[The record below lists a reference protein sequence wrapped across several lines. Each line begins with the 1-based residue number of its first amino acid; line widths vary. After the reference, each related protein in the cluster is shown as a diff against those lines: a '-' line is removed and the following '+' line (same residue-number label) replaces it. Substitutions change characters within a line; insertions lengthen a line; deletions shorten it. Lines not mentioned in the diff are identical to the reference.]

1 MFEES
6 GWGGVL
12 VSKAFARE
20 AWIPYCRS
28 QLPCEGLCGPVVPAP
43 GRLADKDLGRA
54 GCQCS

>member
-12 VSKAFARE
+12 VSKVFARE

-28 QLPCEGLCGPVVPAP
+28 RGLCGPVVPAP
-43 GRLADKDLGRA
+43 GRPADKDLGRA